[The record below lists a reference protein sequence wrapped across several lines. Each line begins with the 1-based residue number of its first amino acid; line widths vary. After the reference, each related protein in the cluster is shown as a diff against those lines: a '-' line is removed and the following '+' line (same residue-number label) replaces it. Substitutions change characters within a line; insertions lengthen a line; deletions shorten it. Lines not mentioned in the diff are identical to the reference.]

1 MKIYDKEGTL
11 ILDIAVDDNSY
22 RYRAI
27 MGEHS
32 LTLYYSLAEHVEIP
46 LGAYCD
52 YQGERYTLERPE
64 ALKMQHSRMFDYTVT
79 MEAVEVLAKRWKFR
93 NPVDGRL
100 SHLS

>member
-32 LTLYYSLAEHVEIP
+32 LTLY
-46 LGAYCD
+46 
-52 YQGERYTLERPE
+52 
-64 ALKMQHSRMFDYTVT
+64 
-79 MEAVEVLAKRWKFR
+79 
-93 NPVDGRL
+93 
-100 SHLS
+100 